1 MKYQRT
7 VSLALLL
14 AASGCALTPKL
25 QRPVVSTP
33 TDWRWKAASP
43 NDEAPRGDWWT
54 AFNDATL
61 NELEARA
68 ATNNQSLKSAFA
80 RVEQARAIAR
90 VSKADFYPSLN
101 GGANYTRFR
110 TPENLPGPL
119 SQSIPSITAD
129 WFSTPLDL
137 SYEIDLFGRVRNSF
151 RAAQAQ
157 AEAGVASYR
166 TALTTL
172 TADVA
177 ANYFLLRQLDAEME
191 ILERGIQLRRDAL
204 AIVEARAK
212 SGLTSEADSAR
223 ARTELAAVQAEA
235 TDIQRRRA
243 ELEHALAVLCGEPA
257 STFAVA
263 ARTTTPAIPE
273 IPVGLPSS
281 LLERRSDVAEA
292 ERQLAAACAQIGVA
306 KAAFFPVVRLTGSG
320 GFASADLDTLFNWE
334 SRVWTIG
341 PSIAFPIFQGGRNR
355 ANLAAAKA
363 RHEELV
369 GAYRQRVLVA
379 FKEVEDALADL
390 KFRAEQSEHAAQAV
404 ASATQST
411 QFSNDR
417 YTRGLVN
424 YLEVVD
430 SQRTQLQAE
439 RAAAQVHAQRL
450 VSSVLLVK
458 ALGGGWEK
466 PDGQPQLAQAKPAR

>member
-1 MKYQRT
+1 MKEMKMKIELVISST
-7 VSLALLL
+7 LLL
-14 AASGCALTPKL
+14 VISGCALAPKPA
-25 QRPVVSTP
+25 RPSVSTP
-33 TDWRWKAASP
+33 TDWRWKTASP
-43 NDEAPRGDWWT
+43 NDEAPRGNWWT
-54 AFNDATL
+54 AFGDATL
-61 NELEARA
+61 DELETK
-68 ATNNQSLKSAFA
+68 ATTSNQSLKSALA
-80 RVEQARAIAR
+80 RVEQARAVAR
-90 VSKADFYPSLN
+90 VSKADFYPALS
-101 GGANYTRFR
+101 GGASYTRFR
-110 TPENLPGPL
+110 TTANLPEQL
-119 SQSIPSITAD
+119 SPAIPSITAN

-137 SYEIDLFGRVRNSF
+137 SYEIDLWGRVRNSF
-151 RAAQAQ
+151 RASQAQ
-157 AEAGVASYR
+157 AEAGAASYR

-177 ANYFLLRQLDAEME
+177 ANYFLLRQLDAENE

-204 AIVEARAK
+204 GIVEARAK
-212 SGLTSEADSAR
+212 TGLTSEADSAR
-223 ARTELAAVQAEA
+223 ARTELATVQAEA
-235 TDIQRRRA
+235 ADLQRRRA

-257 STFAVA
+257 STFTIA
-263 ARTTTPAIPE
+263 ARTTAAAIPE

-306 KAAFFPVVRLTGSG
+306 KAAFFPSVRLTGAG
-320 GFASADLDTLFNWE
+320 GFASADLDTVFNWE
-334 SRVWTIG
+334 SRMWTIG
-341 PSIAFPIFQGGRNR
+341 PSVTFPIFQGGRNR
-355 ANLAAAKA
+355 ANLDAAKA
-363 RHEELV
+363 KHEELV

-390 KFRAEQSEHAAQAV
+390 KFRAKQSEHATQAV

-439 RAAAQVHAQRL
+439 RVAAQVHAQQL

-458 ALGGGWEK
+458 ALGGGWTTNDT
-466 PDGQPQLAQAKPAR
+466 PFAAAK